1 MLLYFFL
8 MKNLLFVFLLSPLCV
23 FAQISHT
30 VAPKETLYGISK
42 KYNIAPKDLAEYNHL
57 DPNAGLNVGQVIK
70 IPSAKKANP
79 VSSTE
84 PHATENFPGS
94 PENGTPV
101 YHKVKKKETLS
112 VISKQYAQV
121 PLADLKRWNHLSND
135 IIQEGMNLIV
145 GYKSADAASAPKE
158 KSTVV
163 SKEIPDEP
171 VKAKTSTAEIKVPV
185 PEEKPLSIEPVKET
199 TSVVET
205 RKPLEGEGF
214 FKPEF
219 VVKSSKEESGKAAI
233 FKSTSGWEDA
243 KYYCLHNSAPA
254 GSIIKMTNISNGKEV
269 YAKVL
274 DVIPDLK
281 QNVGLILRISNAAA
295 AALGVL
301 TEVFDIKLTY

>member
-185 PEEKPLSIEPVKET
+185 PEEKPLSIEP
-199 TSVVET
+199 
-205 RKPLEGEGF
+205 PL
-214 FKPEF
+214 
-219 VVKSSKEESGKAAI
+219 
-233 FKSTSGWEDA
+233 
-243 KYYCLHNSAPA
+243 
-254 GSIIKMTNISNGKEV
+254 
-269 YAKVL
+269 
-274 DVIPDLK
+274 
-281 QNVGLILRISNAAA
+281 
-295 AALGVL
+295 
-301 TEVFDIKLTY
+301 

>member
-1 MLLYFFL
+1 

-30 VAPKETLYGISK
+30 VAPKETLYGISR
-42 KYNIAPKDLAEYNHL
+42 KYNIAPKDLAEYNQL

-70 IPSAKKANP
+70 IPSGKKTNP

-84 PHATENFPGS
+84 PHPTENLPGT
-94 PENGTPV
+94 PEYGVPV

-112 VISKQYAQV
+112 LISKQYAQV
-121 PLADLKRWNHLSND
+121 PVADLKRWNHLNND

-145 GYKSADAASAPKE
+145 GYKPADAASAPKE
-158 KSTVV
+158 KVPVV
-163 SKEIPDEP
+163 SKEIQNEP
-171 VKAKTSTAEIKVPV
+171 VIAKSSTGEKKAPEPEKIPLPV
-185 PEEKPLSIEPVKET
+185 EAVKET
-199 TSVVET
+199 TPILET

-219 VVKSSKEESGKAAI
+219 VAKSSKEETGKAAT
-233 FKSTSGWEDA
+233 FKSISGWEDA
-243 KYYCLHNSAPA
+243 KYYCLHNTAAS
-254 GSIIKMTNISNGKEV
+254 GSIIKITNLSNGKEV

-281 QNVGLILRISNAAA
+281 QNAGLILRISNSAA
-295 AALGVL
+295 AALGVS
-301 TEVFDIKLTY
+301 TDVFDIKLTY